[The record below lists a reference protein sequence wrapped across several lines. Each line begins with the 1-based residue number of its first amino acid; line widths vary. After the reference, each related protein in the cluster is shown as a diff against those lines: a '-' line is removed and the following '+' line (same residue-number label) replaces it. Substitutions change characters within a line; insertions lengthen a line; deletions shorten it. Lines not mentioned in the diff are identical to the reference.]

1 LFGSWCN
8 SPWDNSLMHVYRQHT
23 NRYRKL
29 KKSLKN
35 KEWINKNVLNKVSV
49 INAVCINFFNWL
61 EIEVTTNSNSK
72 TKKLKTEKSK
82 QTTFIK
88 LKNNNIKAR
97 TFLLIICS
105 SILTLIELL
114 FVSNLIYFFNI
125 FDNANWKKIRQK

>member
-1 LFGSWCN
+1 MFGSWCN